1 MAMLR
6 ILVCSERDLR
16 PDLAPTLI
24 GRQNIEIYR
33 AEKFED
39 ARLLG
44 SSLGARAILVDR
56 DLPEAR
62 AFIERLREDPAT
74 QKRSIAV
81 LARGAMQD
89 VELDLISAGANAIL
103 RLPPDAGWDE
113 RLSKL
118 ITVQARQQARLVV
131 RIEVATEPESAA
143 AILNLSAGGMLLA
156 TPHTLRVNDELG
168 FRFKLPDGSIVA
180 GRARIAREAPPTGYG
195 VEFLTIDGEG
205 RDAVR
210 EYLRSARLG

>member
-1 MAMLR
+1 MLR

-24 GRQNIEIYR
+24 GRQNIEVYR

-56 DLPEAR
+56 DLPDAR

-74 QKRSIAV
+74 QRRSIAV
-81 LARGAMQD
+81 LARGVMRD
-89 VELDLISAGANAIL
+89 EELELITAGANAIL

-118 ITVQARQQARLVV
+118 LTVQARQLARLVV
-131 RIEVATEPESAA
+131 RIEVAMHPESAA

-156 TPHTLRVNDELG
+156 TPHVLKINDELG
-168 FRFKLPDGSIVA
+168 FRFKLPDGSLVS
-180 GRARIAREAPPTGYG
+180 GRGRVAREAPPTGYG
-195 VEFLTIDGEG
+195 VEFVSIDGEG
-205 RDAVR
+205 KDSVL

>member
-1 MAMLR
+1 MLR

-24 GRQNIEIYR
+24 GRQNIEVYR

-56 DLPEAR
+56 DLPDAR

-74 QKRSIAV
+74 QRRSIAV
-81 LARGAMQD
+81 LARGVMRD
-89 VELDLISAGANAIL
+89 EELELITAGANAIL

-118 ITVQARQQARLVV
+118 LTVQARQLARLVV
-131 RIEVATEPESAA
+131 RIEVAMHPESAA

-156 TPHTLRVNDELG
+156 TPHVLKINDELG
-168 FRFKLPDGSIVA
+168 FRFKLPDGSLVS
-180 GRARIAREAPPTGYG
+180 GRARVAREAPPTGYG
-195 VEFLTIDGEG
+195 VEFVSIDGEG
-205 RDAVR
+205 KDSVL

>member
-1 MAMLR
+1 MLR

-39 ARLLG
+39 AKLLG
-44 SSLGARAILVDR
+44 STLGAKVILVDR

-62 AFIERLREDPAT
+62 AFIQRLREDKAT
-74 QKRSIAV
+74 QRRSIAV

-89 VELDLISAGANAIL
+89 VELDLMSAGANAIL
-103 RLPPDAGWDE
+103 RLPPDAGWDD

-118 ITVQARQQARLVV
+118 LTVQVRQQARLVV

-143 AILNLSAGGMLLA
+143 AILNVSAGGMLIA
-156 TPHTLRVNDELG
+156 TPLKLRVNDELG
-168 FRFKLPDGSIVA
+168 FRFKLPDGSLVA

-195 VEFLTIDGEG
+195 VEFVSLADGS
-205 RDAVR
+205 RDAIR
-210 EYLRSARLG
+210 DYLRSARLG

>member
-1 MAMLR
+1 MLR

-16 PDLAPTLI
+16 PDLATTLI

-56 DLPEAR
+56 DLPDAR
-62 AFIERLREDPAT
+62 AFIERLRADPAT
-74 QKRSIAV
+74 KRRSIAI
-81 LARGAMQD
+81 LARGAMRD
-89 VELDLISAGANAIL
+89 EELELMSAGANAIL

-118 ITVQARQQARLVV
+118 LTVQARQEARLVV
-131 RIEVATEPESAA
+131 RIEAATEPESAA
-143 AILNLSAGGMLLA
+143 AVMNLSAGGMLIA
-156 TPHTLRVNDELG
+156 TPLTLRINDELS
-168 FRFKLPDGSIVA
+168 FRFKLPDGTVVT
-180 GRARIAREAPPTGYG
+180 GRARVAREAPPTGYG
-195 VEFLTIDGEG
+195 VQFLTVEGDG
-205 RDAVR
+205 RDAVI